1 MNVQPKFNSFF
12 EQDVAVV
19 QLAQV
24 TPNLPNSN
32 PKNGFEGLLWSS
44 LPIALS
50 LFGIIVLIWFL
61 KSFLCICKPNEVLIL
76 SGRKRRT
83 KDGQEIGYRVLTGGR
98 AIRIPIIETIKRMDV
113 TTMPVRVEVKN
124 AYAKGGTPLNIQAIA
139 NVKISTDSAVVGN
152 AIERF
157 LDRDRSELVRVS
169 RETLEGYLRGVVAT
183 LTPEE
188 LNEDRLRFAERIAS
202 DVSRDLTKLGLQ
214 LDTLK
219 IQSVSDDVDYL
230 KSLGRKQ
237 IALIIRDAEI
247 AESNAIAEAE
257 QIEAECQEHA
267 EVAKTQNRIIV
278 LEKENELRKIKAKL
292 EQKARSEEEITT
304 AAAKEKKAKAEQVL
318 QALRAELE
326 RLRLE
331 ADEVLPAEA
340 QRQAKELR
348 ARGEAAALEE
358 NAKAAALVNDILSQV
373 WQQTGTD
380 ASELFLIQQIEMVL
394 KEAVQ
399 IPKRIQ
405 LDKVNVIDNGDGKSL
420 ASLVNVYPEIVC
432 QFLASVNQTLGI
444 DVVGTLN
451 RNHATQFLSVEN
463 RIQESGVRNQEL
475 GEGEIHPS
483 LPSTV
488 HGVLPEHTGDG

>member
-1 MNVQPKFNSFF
+1 MNVQPQFQFQSFY

-19 QLAQV
+19 QISQ
-24 TPNLPNSN
+24 LPFPSSN
-32 PKNGFEGLLWSS
+32 NTEKNGIEGLILTSF
-44 LPIALS
+44 PIALS
-50 LFGIIVLIWFL
+50 IFGVIVLLWFV
-61 KSFLCICKPNEVLIL
+61 KSFLCICKPNEILIL

-83 KDGQEIGYRVLTGGR
+83 KDGQEIGYRVLAGGR
-98 AIRIPIIETIKRMDV
+98 AIRIPIVETVKRMDV
-113 TTMPVRVEVKN
+113 TTMPVRVEVRN

-139 NVKISTDSAVVGN
+139 NVKISTDPAVVGN

-157 LDRDRSELVRVS
+157 LDRDRSELTRVS

-188 LNEDRLRFAERIAS
+188 LNEDRLSFAQRIAS

-214 LDTLK
+214 LDTFK

-237 IALIIRDAEI
+237 IALVIRDAEI
-247 AESNAIAEAE
+247 AESNALTEAE
-257 QIEAECQEHA
+257 QVEAECEEHA
-267 EVAKTQNRIIV
+267 QVAKTQNQIFI
-278 LEKENELRKIKAKL
+278 LEKENELRKIKAQL
-292 EQKARSEEEITT
+292 EQRARSEEEITT
-304 AAAKEKKAKAEQVL
+304 AAAKEKRAKAEQKL
-318 QALRAELE
+318 QALRAEFE

-348 ARGEAAALEE
+348 AKGEAAFLEE
-358 NAKAAALVNDILSQV
+358 NAKAAALVNEILSRV
-373 WQQTGTD
+373 WQEIGTD

-405 LDKVNVIDNGDGKSL
+405 LDKINVIDNGDGKSI
-420 ASLVNVYPEIVC
+420 ASLVNVYPEIVL
-432 QFLASVNQTLGI
+432 QYLKNVDKTLGI

-451 RNHATQFLSVEN
+451 
-463 RIQESGVRNQEL
+463 
-475 GEGEIHPS
+475 
-483 LPSTV
+483 STHRAQLV
-488 HGVLPEHTGDG
+488 PLETTVDRPKVG

>member
-1 MNVQPKFNSFF
+1 MV
-12 EQDVAVV
+12 
-19 QLAQV
+19 
-24 TPNLPNSN
+24 
-32 PKNGFEGLLWSS
+32 LLWGS

-50 LFGIIVLIWFL
+50 IFGFIVLVWFL

-83 KDGQEIGYRVLTGGR
+83 KDGQEVGYRVLTGGR
-98 AIRIPIIETIKRMDV
+98 AIRIPIVETVKRMDV

-139 NVKISTDSAVVGN
+139 NVKISTDPLVVGN

-157 LDRDRSELVRVS
+157 LERDRSELTRVS

-188 LNEDRLRFAERIAS
+188 LNEDRLSFAERIAS

-219 IQSVSDDVDYL
+219 IQSVSDDVEYL

-257 QIEAECQEHA
+257 QVEAECQERA
-267 EVAKTQNRIIV
+267 EVAKTQDRILV
-278 LEKENELRKIKAKL
+278 LEQENELRKVKAKL

-304 AAAKEKKAKAEQVL
+304 ATAKEKKAKAEQVL

-348 ARGEAAALEE
+348 ARGDAAFLEE

-373 WQQTGTD
+373 WQETGTD
-380 ASELFLIQQIEMVL
+380 ASELFLIQQIETVL

-399 IPKRIQ
+399 IPKRIH
-405 LDKVNVIDNGDGKSL
+405 LNKVNVIDNGDGKSL
-420 ASLVNVYPEIVC
+420 ASLVNVYPALIL
-432 QFLASVNQTLGI
+432 QFLDHVDKTLGI
-444 DVVGTLN
+444 DVVGTLS
-451 RNHATQFLSVEN
+451 HHHQIKPLSTEKQN
-463 RIQESGVRNQEL
+463 L
-475 GEGEIHPS
+475 TKP
-483 LPSTV
+483 
-488 HGVLPEHTGDG
+488 

>member
-1 MNVQPKFNSFF
+1 MKVPKEFESFS
-12 EQDVAVV
+12 EKDVAVV

-24 TPNLPNSN
+24 DPYPVSN
-32 PKNGFEGLLWSS
+32 QRTNDGLLSNS

-50 LFGIIVLIWFL
+50 LFSIILVLLFL
-61 KSFLCICKPNEVLIL
+61 KSFLCICKPNEILIL

-83 KDGQEIGYRVLTGGR
+83 QDGQDVGYRVLAGGR
-98 AIRIPIIETIKRMDV
+98 AIRIPIVETAKRMDV
-113 TTMPVRVEVKN
+113 TTMPVPVEVWN
-124 AYAKGGTPLNIQAIA
+124 AYSKGGTPLNIQAIA
-139 NVKISTDSAVVGN
+139 NVKISSDPLVVGN

-157 LDRDRSELVRVS
+157 LDRDRSDLARVA

-219 IQSVSDDVDYL
+219 IQSVSDDGDYL
-230 KSLGRKQ
+230 SSLGRRQ

-247 AESNAIAEAE
+247 AESNAICQAE
-257 QIEAECQEHA
+257 QVEAECEEHA
-267 EVAKTQNRIIV
+267 KVAKTQDRIVIQ
-278 LEKENELRKIKAKL
+278 EQENDLRTIRAKL

-304 AAAKEKKAKAEQVL
+304 AAAKEKRAKAEQQL
-318 QALRAELE
+318 QALRSELE

-331 ADEVLPAEA
+331 ADQVLPAEA

-348 ARGEAAALEE
+348 ARGEAAGLEE
-358 NAKAAALVNDILSQV
+358 DAKAAALVNGMLSQV
-373 WQQTGTD
+373 WQETGTD

-394 KEAVQ
+394 QEAVQ

-405 LDKVNVIDNGDGKSL
+405 LDQVNVIDNGDGKSL

-432 QFLASVNQTLGI
+432 QFLESVNQTLSI

-451 RNHATQFLSVEN
+451 RS
-463 RIQESGVRNQEL
+463 NQNQ
-475 GEGEIHPS
+475 GEK
-483 LPSTV
+483 
-488 HGVLPEHTGDG
+488 

>member
-1 MNVQPKFNSFF
+1 MMTMQPKFNSFL

-19 QLAQV
+19 QLAQATT
-24 TPNLPNSN
+24 TPPTNTE
-32 PKNGFEGLLWSS
+32 KTGWEGLLFTS

-50 LFGIIVLIWFL
+50 IFGIIVLVWFF
-61 KSFLCICKPNEVLIL
+61 KSFLCICKPNEILIL

-83 KDGQEIGYRVLTGGR
+83 KDGQELGYRVLIGGR
-98 AIRIPIIETIKRMDV
+98 AIRIPIVETVKRMDV

-139 NVKISTDSAVVGN
+139 NVKISTDPAVVGN

-157 LDRDRSELVRVS
+157 LDRDRSELARVS
-169 RETLEGYLRGVVAT
+169 RETLEGYLRGVVAN

-188 LNEDRLRFAERIAS
+188 LNEDRLRFAERIAL

-219 IQSVSDDVDYL
+219 IQSVSDDLDYL

-237 IALIIRDAEI
+237 IALVIRDAEI

-257 QIEAECQEHA
+257 QIEAQCQEHA

-278 LEKENELRKIKAKL
+278 LEKENELRQIKAKL
-292 EQKARSEEEITT
+292 EQRSRSEEEITT
-304 AAAKEKKAKAEQVL
+304 AAAKEKKAKAEQQL
-318 QALRAELE
+318 QALRAQLE

-331 ADEVLPAEA
+331 VDEVLPAEA

-348 ARGEAAALEE
+348 ARGEAAFLEE
-358 NAKAAALVNDILSQV
+358 NAKAAALVNEILFQV
-373 WQQTGTD
+373 WQETGTD

-394 KEAVQ
+394 KESVQ
-399 IPKRIQ
+399 IPKRIH
-405 LDKVNVIDNGDGKSL
+405 LDQVNVIDNGDGKSL
-420 ASLVNVYPEIVC
+420 ASLVRVYPEIVC
-432 QFLASVNQTLGI
+432 QFLESVNKTLGI
-444 DVVGTLN
+444 DVLGTLN
-451 RNHATQFLSVEN
+451 SSNSNLR
-463 RIQESGVRNQEL
+463 
-475 GEGEIHPS
+475 
-483 LPSTV
+483 
-488 HGVLPEHTGDG
+488 

>member
-1 MNVQPKFNSFF
+1 MNVQPQFQSFF

-19 QLAQV
+19 QVAQV
-24 TPNLPNSN
+24 EPNRPASN
-32 PKNGFEGLLWSS
+32 EKNGIEGLIYTSI
-44 LPIALS
+44 PIALS
-50 LFGIIVLIWFL
+50 IFGLIVFVWFL

-83 KDGQEIGYRVLTGGR
+83 KDGQNVGYRVLTGGR
-98 AIRIPIIETIKRMDV
+98 AIRIPIVETVKRMDV

-139 NVKISTDSAVVGN
+139 NVKISTDPAVVGN

-157 LDRDRSELVRVS
+157 LDRDRSELTRVS

-183 LTPEE
+183 LTPED
-188 LNEDRLRFAERIAS
+188 LNEDRLSFAERIAS

-230 KSLGRKQ
+230 SSLGRKQ

-247 AESNAIAEAE
+247 AESNALTQAE
-257 QIEAECQEHA
+257 QIEAECEEHA
-267 EVAKTQNRIIV
+267 QVAKTQDRIV
-278 LEKENELRKIKAKL
+278 VQEKENELRQIKAKL

-304 AAAKEKKAKAEQVL
+304 AAAKEKRAKAEQVL
-318 QALRAELE
+318 QALRAEFE

-348 ARGEAAALEE
+348 ARGDAAFLEE

-405 LDKVNVIDNGDGKSL
+405 LDNVNVIDNGDGKSL
-420 ASLVNVYPEIVC
+420 ASLVNIYPEIVR
-432 QFLASVNQTLGI
+432 QFLESVDKTLGI

-451 RNHATQFLSVEN
+451 QSNRSKLLSTK
-463 RIQESGVRNQEL
+463 
-475 GEGEIHPS
+475 
-483 LPSTV
+483 ST
-488 HGVLPEHTGDG
+488 EH